1 MVQHNKLMTPRKAI
15 TMLEY
20 HNAWRRSDSEV
31 PTPMVNPT
39 ELGEAIDIVLKIAMD
54 TLKMY

>member
-1 MVQHNKLMTPRKAI
+1 MTPRKAI

>member
-1 MVQHNKLMTPRKAI
+1 
-15 TMLEY
+15 
-20 HNAWRRSDSEV
+20 
-31 PTPMVNPT
+31 MVNPT